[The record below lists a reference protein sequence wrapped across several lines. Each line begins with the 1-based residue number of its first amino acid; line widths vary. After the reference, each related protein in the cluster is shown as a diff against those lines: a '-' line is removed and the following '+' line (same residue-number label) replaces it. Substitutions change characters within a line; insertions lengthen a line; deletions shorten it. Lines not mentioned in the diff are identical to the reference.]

1 MERNK
6 ETKMNTWKITWIM
19 IVLIAT
25 GIVANVVIH
34 AASDVAGQLH
44 SNTTDVNNVIDE
56 AGSK

>member
-1 MERNK
+1 
-6 ETKMNTWKITWIM
+6 MNTWKITWIM